1 MEKQPPQNKHLK
13 ASYIWLIPVKKRES
27 YLVDINPSI
36 LLKGDVQRL
45 IDEWQIAPKLWDV
58 VRFEVDKRSGEGQF
72 ILTGSAVPADNK
84 KYDTVWIGEPTGEVS
99 LKEKFDGKQ
108 IQVE

>member
-1 MEKQPPQNKHLK
+1 M
-13 ASYIWLIPVKKRES
+13 
-27 YLVDINPSI
+27 
-36 LLKGDVQRL
+36 
-45 IDEWQIAPKLWDV
+45 

-84 KYDTVWIGEPTGEVS
+84 KYDTVWIEEPTGEVS
-99 LKEKFDGKQ
+99 LKEKIDGKQ